1 MTAIRGMA
9 ILGTGAVL
17 PRSKVTAGD
26 VDARVGKWAGWT
38 RQRIGVIDRYFCADE
53 SQIDLAV
60 AAANQALAAAGCLA
74 EEIDVVVAAAA
85 VPYQPIPATAPLI
98 QRRLGIPEGRCAA
111 FDVNSTC
118 LSFVTALD
126 MLASHIALG
135 RYRRGLIVSAE
146 VASRG
151 LPWDER
157 PEVAALFG
165 DGAAAAV
172 VGTGAGNQ
180 GIVAARLETYPSGYE
195 DCELAAGG
203 TRFDFN
209 RQRAEFTS
217 HSLFRMD
224 GKALF
229 RRTLE
234 QFDGFLDRLL
244 GECGWTRED
253 VDVVVP
259 HQASP
264 GALHHLIRRCGFRR
278 ERIIDIIAR
287 QGNQIAA
294 SLPSALHEARVAGHL
309 RSGAKALLL
318 GTSAGI
324 SLGGLA
330 LIA

>member
-1 MTAIRGMA
+1 MTAVRSIA

-17 PRSKVTAGD
+17 PRRKVTASE
-26 VDARVGKWAGWT
+26 VDSIVGKREGWT
-38 RQRIGVIDRYFCADE
+38 RRRIGVIDRYFCDGE

-60 AAANQALAAAGCLA
+60 AAASQALAAAGCAA

-85 VPYQPIPATAPLI
+85 VPYQPIPSTAPLL
-98 QRRLGIPEGRCAA
+98 QRRLGIPDGRCAA

-126 MLASHIALG
+126 MLASHIAIG

-151 LPWDER
+151 LPWAESPD
-157 PEVAALFG
+157 VASLFG

-172 VGTGAGNQ
+172 VGPGKGAQ
-180 GIVAARLETYPSGYE
+180 GVVAARLETYPSGYE
-195 DCELAAGG
+195 DCELASGG
-203 TRFDFN
+203 TRFDF
-209 RQRAEFTS
+209 RQQAKEFAS

-244 GECGWTRED
+244 GECGWRRED
-253 VDVVVP
+253 IDVVVP

-264 GALHHLIRRCGFRR
+264 GALHHLVKRCGFRQDQV
-278 ERIIDIIAR
+278 IDIIAR

-294 SLPSALHEARVAGHL
+294 SLPSALHQARVAGHL
-309 RSGAKALLL
+309 GAGAKALLI

-330 LIA
+330 LVA